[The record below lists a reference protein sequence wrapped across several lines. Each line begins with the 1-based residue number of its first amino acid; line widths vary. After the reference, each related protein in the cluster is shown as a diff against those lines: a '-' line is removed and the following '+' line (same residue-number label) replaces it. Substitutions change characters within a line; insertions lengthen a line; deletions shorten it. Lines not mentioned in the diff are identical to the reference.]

1 MILQILPGVFSRK
14 FNEFFDVKNLKSLNT
29 FKLKISKPF
38 WCIHRYLPQNSSETC
53 MKDVHLQ
60 YSINLIIDLSSI
72 AIHKSSCLRHGV
84 AFKQKRCL
92 SCLRHLLFKIHEKK
106 IPNILR
112 RSCSPI
118 YREKNEFIL
127 FIFYNLLWLLLWLS
141 DLYIL

>member
-1 MILQILPGVFSRK
+1 MH
-14 FNEFFDVKNLKSLNT
+14 SL
-29 FKLKISKPF
+29 
-38 WCIHRYLPQNSSETC
+38 RYLPQNYSETC
-53 MKDVHLQ
+53 MKDVHVQ

-106 IPNILR
+106 IPNIFLR

-118 YREKNEFIL
+118 YREKMNLSCLFFIIYYDCYYDCQIY
-127 FIFYNLLWLLLWLS
+127 IFCRCSKTRFENTLL
-141 DLYIL
+141 DQN